1 MIGDWIVEEI
11 QGRGC
16 FLVPRVI
23 ATTGLK
29 YIVLTAGSS
38 YFATHHMV
46 IHSPVSVFF
55 ILFFSAVF
63 LKRRGAAHDS
73 MRCCANA
80 SDMRIPT
87 FQMHRI
93 CCPLDVAL

>member
-1 MIGDWIVEEI
+1 MFTSRREARPKAERSSMSVESTAP
-11 QGRGC
+11 QGWGN
-16 FLVPRVI
+16 
-23 ATTGLK
+23 
-29 YIVLTAGSS
+29 
-38 YFATHHMV
+38 HMV

-80 SDMRIPT
+80 SEMRIPT
-87 FQMHRI
+87 FQMHRT